1 MYNKDLKSE
10 AYLVRVGKQKQT
22 DHGFQIAERKIRIE
36 KALKISTEGYT
47 TMRPRD
53 IFKNRTFAV
62 IEDDSFVGIITE
74 LVHPYKCIMPE
85 SFIADILDRFSSTE
99 SGMEE
104 FGVERGKFITQL
116 CEWEWNPS
124 LALEKTF
131 SSMLFHENDG
141 STHCISLPSFMWDFW
156 KSYINQDYL
165 SDQYNNLDT
174 YCKWAKEFQENH
186 PEFCLETWKNQKETI
201 DQWQSIK

>member
-62 IEDDSFVGIITE
+62 IEDDSFVGIIT
-74 LVHPYKCIMPE
+74 
-85 SFIADILDRFSSTE
+85 
-99 SGMEE
+99 
-104 FGVERGKFITQL
+104 
-116 CEWEWNPS
+116 
-124 LALEKTF
+124 
-131 SSMLFHENDG
+131 
-141 STHCISLPSFMWDFW
+141 
-156 KSYINQDYL
+156 
-165 SDQYNNLDT
+165 
-174 YCKWAKEFQENH
+174 
-186 PEFCLETWKNQKETI
+186 
-201 DQWQSIK
+201 